1 MVLKITKYPEHLQAL
16 TLPQYLGKYLDES
29 SKSILI
35 NNAQLL
41 NAKIEKIKKGPVE
54 WDFNIERKK
63 PLRFLMNNSKLEVD
77 ISCNIKGSGDDIKEQ
92 SMELRI
98 WSYDDKICFRDDVD
112 SASIKEKIRG
122 SGCKRVILRF
132 HIDLRNPD
140 VTNPEPI
147 HHLQIGGISE
157 ENEYCWFPKQID
169 VPRFPHPPM
178 DIILIC
184 EFVMLN
190 FFPDEY
196 LNLRNK
202 PEWKHIVMYSE
213 DIFLKNYFKKYSEYI
228 EKYTKTI
235 NKNKKRNMTLL
246 DNLIA
251 VTN

>member
-1 MVLKITKYPEHLQAL
+1 
-16 TLPQYLGKYLDES
+16 
-29 SKSILI
+29 
-35 NNAQLL
+35 
-41 NAKIEKIKKGPVE
+41 
-54 WDFNIERKK
+54 
-63 PLRFLMNNSKLEVD
+63 
-77 ISCNIKGSGDDIKEQ
+77 
-92 SMELRI
+92 
-98 WSYDDKICFRDDVD
+98 
-112 SASIKEKIRG
+112 
-122 SGCKRVILRF
+122 
-132 HIDLRNPD
+132 
-140 VTNPEPI
+140 
-147 HHLQIGGISE
+147 
-157 ENEYCWFPKQID
+157 
-169 VPRFPHPPM
+169 M